1 VGERSS
7 SVGLYK
13 NTVSYFGAFI
23 IAISALFILGS
34 ALWGI
39 GLAPSS
45 PYIGIFTYMVF
56 PGILTLG
63 LALFLFGIALESLRR
78 RRLGIT
84 EAPPFP
90 RLDLNDPS
98 HRRKFA
104 LALAASS
111 ILFLLLAFAGYNAF
125 LFTESVTFCGKVCHT
140 VMEPEHTAYLHSPH
154 ARVRCVDCH
163 VGAGA
168 SWYVRSKL
176 SGMRQVWAVLTNSYE
191 RPIPVPV
198 ANLRP
203 ARETCE
209 ECHWP
214 QKFYGA
220 RMLQIPHF
228 RYDEKNTAEQV
239 SLLVKTGGGSPNL
252 GINSGIHWH
261 MVIENQV
268 TFAAE
273 DRHFQKIPW
282 VRVKDNR
289 TGRITTYTDKN
300 TKLSKE
306 QLEAVPRHTMDCM
319 DCHNRPT
326 HIFLAPDQAVD
337 EALVGGII
345 PKDLPWMKKL
355 AVDTLVGSYKDR
367 NDAHARMARAIEG
380 FYKENYPTVFQY
392 RKADLNAS
400 VRAISGIYD
409 RSIFPA
415 MNVNWKTYA
424 MNIGHRNWPGCF
436 RCHDGKHVSSE
447 GKVVT
452 NECTACHTMPER
464 GPFAPL
470 AGTFPKSDMPWH
482 PISLEG
488 RHKEILCNQCHA
500 AGYRP
505 PIDCAEC
512 HKLNKRAPMMSGDC
526 GTCHQ
531 LAGARQPQN
540 ECKGCHTGLGG
551 LHAAGGH
558 PSAACTDCH
567 KPHNWKLSS
576 RDTCLAC
583 HVDKKEHNAP
593 ALCNQCHAFG
603 GTLKTALFHVANP
616 NGAWGAITD

>member
-1 VGERSS
+1 MGEHSS

-13 NTVSYFGAFI
+13 NSLSYLGAFI
-23 IAISALFILGS
+23 MAISAMLILGS
-34 ALWGI
+34 ALWSV

-45 PYIGIFTYMVF
+45 PYVGIFTYMVF

-63 LALFLFGIALESLRR
+63 LGLFLLGMFLESHRR

-90 RLDLNDPS
+90 RLDLNDPV
-98 HRRKFA
+98 HRKKFV
-104 LALAASS
+104 LWLGASFV
-111 ILFLLLAFAGYNAF
+111 LVLLLAFAGYNAF

-163 VGAGA
+163 VGTGT

-220 RMLQIPHF
+220 QMLQIPHF
-228 RYDEKNTAEQV
+228 RYDEKNTAEQI

-252 GINSGIHWH
+252 GVQSGIHWH
-261 MVIENQV
+261 MIIKNQV

-273 DRHFQKIPW
+273 DRHFQNIPW
-282 VRVKDNR
+282 IQVKDR
-289 TGRITTYTDKN
+289 TGNITTFTDKS
-300 TKLSKE
+300 TKLSKG
-306 QLEAVPRHTMDCM
+306 QLEALPRHTMDCM

-326 HIFLAPDQAVD
+326 HIFPAPEQAVD
-337 EALVGGII
+337 EALAGGVI
-345 PKDLPWMKKL
+345 PKDLPWIKKL
-355 AVDTLVGSYKDR
+355 AVDTLVTPYENRDVAHGSMTQK
-367 NDAHARMARAIEG
+367 IEG
-380 FYKENYPTVFQY
+380 FYKENYPTVFQD
-392 RKADLNAS
+392 RKADITAS
-400 VRAISGIYD
+400 VRAVCGIYD
-409 RSIFPA
+409 LSVFPA
-415 MNVNWKTYA
+415 MDVNWKTYA

-436 RCHDGKHVSSE
+436 RCHDGKHVSSG
-447 GKVVT
+447 GKT
-452 NECTACHTMPER
+452 ITKECTACHTMPER

-470 AGTFPKSDMPWH
+470 ADAFPKSGMSWH
-482 PISLEG
+482 PIPLEG

-512 HKLNKRAPMMSGDC
+512 HQLNKSAPMMSGDC
-526 GTCHQ
+526 RACHQ
-531 LAGARQPQN
+531 LAGALQPQN
-540 ECKGCHTGLGG
+540 DCKVCHTGLGG
-551 LHAAGGH
+551 LHSSGGH

-567 KPHNWKLSS
+567 RPHDWRLSA

-593 ALCNQCHAFG
+593 ALCSQCHSFG
-603 GTLKTALFHVANP
+603 GSLKTALLHASSP
-616 NGAWGAITD
+616 QGTQRTDW